1 MDPAI
6 NRCTCPEIPRCFFIT
21 YKIWN
26 ICDSF
31 IGVNTGKCITT
42 FYQHMNANSV
52 APITSLQLYKL
63 KPEHLI
69 TAKNFFENLGWYQF
83 PTKDTKGP
91 TFL

>member
-1 MDPAI
+1 
-6 NRCTCPEIPRCFFIT
+6 
-21 YKIWN
+21 
-26 ICDSF
+26 
-31 IGVNTGKCITT
+31 
-42 FYQHMNANSV
+42 MNANSV

-91 TFL
+91 TLL